1 MNDYKSITQIAEEL
15 GVTRQAVYK
24 KIKSNSE
31 LSTSLQEFTVNQ
43 GKFTVYSLQGQKLIK
58 QAFSN
63 SDNVNCK
70 PSTDSKQKA
79 VDSKLVDTLQK
90 TIDTLNK
97 QLEVKDNQINAK
109 DNQINTL
116 TETVKE
122 LTIALKAAQALHGMD
137 KQQTAIE
144 TKAHP
149 SEQAQPR
156 PKGAATIHQ
165 PRQQERKKSWIERI
179 FRR

>member
-1 MNDYKSITQIAEEL
+1 MNDYKSITQIAAEL

-43 GKFTVYSLQGQKLIK
+43 GKFTVYSLQGQELIK

-79 VDSKLVDTLQK
+79 VDSKLVDTLQA
-90 TIDTLNK
+90 TIETLTK
-97 QLEVKDNQINAK
+97 QLEVK

-137 KQQTAIE
+137 KQQNVIE
-144 TKAHP
+144 TKVK
-149 SEQAQPR
+149 QAEPR
-156 PKGAATIHQ
+156 PTGAAQ
-165 PRQQERKKSWIERI
+165 RQQPKQEQRPHKKRNLLDRL